1 MAIAPATETVTFASD
16 GTQLGGYLARPD
28 GAGPFPGVVVIH
40 EIFGLN
46 DDIRSVARRFADVG
60 YVALAVDLFAGG
72 NRAVCM
78 ARVVGG
84 GFVNPLENRGVRG
97 LKAALT
103 ALAGRPEVDET
114 RLGAIGFCLGGGFAI
129 AWACA
134 DDRLKAIAPYYGTNP
149 RPFDAVARLC
159 PVVGSYPGKDFTTRA
174 GKKLD
179 IALDGYDIPHDI
191 KVYPEARHSFFNSQ
205 SSRYD
210 AAAAEDSWTRV
221 RAFFDERV
229 RGQRRF

>member
-40 EIFGLN
+40 EILGLN
-46 DDIRSVARRFADVG
+46 DDIRSVARRFADAG

-84 GFVNPLENRGVRG
+84 GLVNPLENRGVRG

-103 ALAGRPEVDET
+103 MLAGRPEVDET

-159 PVVGSYPGKDFTTRA
+159 PVVGSYPGKDFTTGA

-179 IALDGYDIPHDI
+179 VALDGYDVPHDI

-210 AAAAEDSWTRV
+210 AAAAEDSWARV
-221 RAFFDERV
+221 QAFFDERV
-229 RGQRRF
+229 RGQR